1 MPKRKL
7 TNREKTLKDLVPEKE
22 VPFSKAEY
30 ASRLRRI
37 RARMRK
43 QGIDLLYLS
52 SPESMY
58 YVSGYRAEWYQAQ
71 SPKNWLPMSGI
82 AIRAEHDGFI
92 LFDTEEELVMAKYTT
107 VADDIRV
114 FSDELP
120 LNMVDWV
127 VSELSDEGWMGGTV
141 GLEMWSYRPNRIVS
155 EVFQRALEGRGCRVA
170 DASDILRQMR
180 SIKSPRELEYVR
192 RAAKVADVGMTA
204 AMERMRPGMTEL
216 QVYGEVVSAMAE
228 VGGENPAITMPVAS
242 GKRSA
247 CAHAL
252 ASNKKIRKGEI
263 VNVDVCGVVN
273 RYHANM
279 ARTFS
284 MGKPPAGVAD
294 VVRLSGGSF
303 GLLRKILR
311 PNVQVADIMDSLES
325 YYEEAGIIDDRWWF
339 GGYELGASFP
349 PDWVGPWA
357 YDAYT
362 DQRGRRFVPGT
373 VVNYESNFYLPNR
386 AGLSLLINTLVFDS
400 SKARVMGGLPNELI
414 VL

>member
-1 MPKRKL
+1 MPRRRP
-7 TNREKTLKDLVPEKE
+7 TNREKTLKSLVPEKE
-22 VPFSKAEY
+22 LPFSRAEY
-30 ASRLRRI
+30 ASRLRRV
-37 RARMRK
+37 RARMRE

-71 SPKNWLPMSGI
+71 SPKNWLPMSGV
-82 AIRAEHDGFI
+82 AIHADHDRLI
-92 LFDTEEELVMAKYTT
+92 MLDTEEELVMIKYTT

-120 LNMVDWV
+120 LNMVDWA
-127 VSELSDEGWMGGTV
+127 VSELSEEGWLGGTV

-155 EVFQRALEGRGCRVA
+155 EVFQRALEGRGCRVV
-170 DASDILRQMR
+170 DASDILRQVR
-180 SIKSPRELEYVR
+180 SVKSPRELAYVR
-192 RAAKVADVGMTA
+192 QAAKVADTGMAA
-204 AMERMRPGMTEL
+204 AMERLAPGVTEL
-216 QVYGEVVSAMAE
+216 QVYGEVVRAMAE
-228 VGGENPAITMPVAS
+228 AGGENPAITMPVAS
-242 GKRSA
+242 GKKSA

-252 ASNKKIRKGEI
+252 ASTKKIRRGEI
-263 VNVDVCGVVN
+263 VNIDVAGVVN

-284 MGKPPAGVAD
+284 VGRPSPRVAD
-294 VVRLSGGSF
+294 VVRLSGGSYDV
-303 GLLRKILR
+303 LRRILR
-311 PNVQVADIMDSLES
+311 PNVEVTKVMEALKA
-325 YYEEAGIIDDRWWF
+325 YYEEVGIIDDRWWF

-373 VVNYESNFYLPNR
+373 VVNYESNFYLPDG
-386 AGLSLLINTLVFDS
+386 AGLSLLINTLAFD
-400 SKARVMGGLPNELI
+400 KAKAHVMGGLPNELI
-414 VL
+414 VV

>member
-1 MPKRKL
+1 MPRKSL
-7 TNREKTLKDLVPEKE
+7 TNREKALKDLVPEKE
-22 VPFSKAEY
+22 IPFSKAEY

-37 RARMRK
+37 RARMRE
-43 QGIDLLYLS
+43 QGIDVLYLS

-58 YVSGYRAEWYQAQ
+58 YVCGYRAEWYQAQ
-71 SPKNWLPMSGI
+71 SPKNWLPMSGV
-82 AIRAEHDGFI
+82 AIHADHDKLI
-92 LFDTEEELVMAKYTT
+92 MLDTEEELVMIKYTT

-127 VSELSDEGWMGGTV
+127 VSELSEEGWLHGTV
-141 GLEMWSYRPNRIVS
+141 GLEMWSYRPNRMVS
-155 EVFQRALEGRGCRVA
+155 EVFQRALESEGCSVV
-170 DASDILRQMR
+170 DASDVVRQMR
-180 SIKSPRELEYVR
+180 SVKSPRELEYVR
-192 RAAKVADVGMTA
+192 RAARVADIGMNA
-204 AMERMRPGMTEL
+204 AMEKMRPGMTEL
-216 QVYGEVVSAMAE
+216 QVYGEAVRAMAE
-228 VGGENPAITMPVAS
+228 AGGENPAITMPIAS
-242 GKRSA
+242 GKKSA

-252 ASNKKIRKGEI
+252 ASTKKIRKGEI
-263 VNVDVCGVVN
+263 VNIDVCGVVN

-284 MGKPPAGVAD
+284 MGKPASRVAD

-303 GLLRKILR
+303 ELLRKALR
-311 PNVQVADIMDSLES
+311 PNVQVTNIMDALKA

-386 AGLSLLINTLVFDS
+386 SGLSLLINTLVFDS
-400 SKARVMGGLPNELI
+400 SKAHVMGELPNELI